1 VRRDER
7 RDAPRE
13 SQRLVACARDVVPSR
28 KAKETHARERDGLT
42 TPGARWRH
50 LWVVARWGVRE
61 ARKRGG
67 LGDADLRRRRAEV
80 ERTRCADADGPLPEL
95 YAVQVLLHDL
105 LLAQARLE
113 TQRPYRLGDL
123 AGPAPLGRMEQAGEL
138 HRDGRRA

>member
-1 VRRDER
+1 MAALLAV
-7 RDAPRE
+7 
-13 SQRLVACARDVVPSR
+13 
-28 KAKETHARERDGLT
+28 HGLT

-105 LLAQARLE
+105 LLAQVRLE
-113 TQRPYRLGDL
+113 PQGPRRLRELACPRPLSR
-123 AGPAPLGRMEQAGEL
+123 AQETREL
-138 HRDGRRA
+138 HRDRGRA